1 MQRESF
7 RSRTRYVFLLLLG
20 LALLIGKCAPS
31 VYAQSAPSKTV
42 SEDVVASINN
52 LAKLLCEKLA
62 TPASKTELLSPVSIG
77 SMMLLLLRASKRGT
91 RDELF
96 NTLQLSAYRKRAGGS
111 AIAKNFGRLLKE
123 FTHDIA
129 GPGILLDVPAWQA
142 TRSCNPM
149 IDDDPDYT
157 DDDDE
162 FLDDPPIQPNV
173 VQLANGIFLQQG
185 LVNNSTFVRMA
196 KELYQAQMA
205 YVNYREQPE
214 EARNIINQWVNETTR
229 GRIEEIIVDTF
240 DRTTQM
246 VIANALYFKATWET
260 FFNEPQYT
268 RPQPFFPDGEQ
279 SSSVMVPTMFTA
291 GCFPYHST
299 TELDARIMG
308 FPYRNRTTSM
318 YVILPNS
325 SDRAK
330 LRQLQ
335 TRLDSASLDRLIGQM
350 RLQKAIVQF
359 PRLHVTN
366 SYDLKL
372 VLQQLGLRTLFN
384 RSKSNLR
391 ALLPDK
397 TVPETDAN
405 LYVTDMLH
413 KIDLEV
419 NERGTEGGA
428 VTITAMERSLPPV
441 NFRVKGPFLIAIRH
455 DPTKMLLFYGA
466 IFDPS

>member
-1 MQRESF
+1 MQRAPM
-7 RSRTRYVFLLLLG
+7 RSSARYGTLLLLG
-20 LALLIGKCAPS
+20 FVLLVGKFVPL

-52 LAKLLCEKLA
+52 LAKMLCEKLA

-91 RDELF
+91 RDELI

-129 GPGILLDVPAWQA
+129 GPGILGVLPAWQE

-149 IDDDPDYT
+149 FDDPDYN
-157 DDDDE
+157 DDDE
-162 FLDDPPIQPNV
+162 FLGDLPIESNV
-173 VQLANGIFLQQG
+173 VQLANGMFLQQG
-185 LVNNSTFVRMA
+185 LANNSSFARMA
-196 KELYQAQMA
+196 KELYQAQMSH
-205 YVNYREQPE
+205 VNYREDPE
-214 EARNIINQWVNETTR
+214 EARNIINRWVNETTR

-240 DRTTQM
+240 DRTTQI
-246 VIANALYFKATWET
+246 VVANALYFKATWET

-268 RPQPFFPDGEQ
+268 RPLPFFPDGEK

-291 GCFPYHST
+291 GCFPYHTSP
-299 TELDARIMG
+299 ELDARIMG

-318 YVILPNS
+318 YVILPNE

-335 TRLDSASLDRLIGQM
+335 SRLDSATLDRLIGQM

-372 VLQQLGLRTLFN
+372 SLQQLGLRTLFN

-397 TVPETDAN
+397 KVPEVDAN

-455 DPTKMLLFYGA
+455 DPTKLLLFYGA

>member
-1 MQRESF
+1 MQRASL
-7 RSRTRYVFLLLLG
+7 RSRTRYGTLLLFG
-20 LALLIGKCAPS
+20 LALLVGSCVPS
-31 VYAQSAPSKTV
+31 AQSPPSKTV
-42 SEDVVASINN
+42 SEDVIASINN
-52 LAKLLCEKLA
+52 LAKMLCEKLA

-91 RDELF
+91 RDELL

-129 GPGILLDVPAWQA
+129 GPGILGEVPAWQA

-149 IDDDPDYT
+149 IDDDPDYN
-157 DDDDE
+157 DDDE
-162 FLDDPPIQPNV
+162 FLDDPPIQSNV

-185 LVNNSTFVRMA
+185 LVNNSSFVRMA

-205 YVNYREQPE
+205 HVNYREQPE
-214 EARNIINQWVNETTR
+214 EARNTINRWVNETTR
-229 GRIEEIIVDTF
+229 GRIEEIIVDNF

-246 VIANALYFKATWET
+246 VVANALYFKATWET

-291 GCFPYHST
+291 GCFPYHSS

-325 SDRAK
+325 SNRAK
-330 LRQLQ
+330 LRELQ

-372 VLQQLGLRTLFN
+372 ALQQLGLRTLFN

-391 ALLPDK
+391 ALLPDNK
-397 TVPETDAN
+397 VPEPDAN

-413 KIDLEV
+413 KINLEV

-441 NFRVKGPFLIAIRH
+441 NFRVKAPFLIAIRH

>member
-1 MQRESF
+1 MQRSPM
-7 RSRTRYVFLLLLG
+7 RNSTRYGSLLLLG
-20 LALLIGKCAPS
+20 LALLVGKFVPS
-31 VYAQSAPSKTV
+31 IYVQSAPSKTV

-52 LAKLLCEKLA
+52 LAKMLCEKLA
-62 TPASKTELLSPVSIG
+62 TPTSKTELLSPVSIG
-77 SMMLLLLRASKRGT
+77 SMMLLLLRTSKRGT
-91 RDELF
+91 RDELL

-129 GPGILLDVPAWQA
+129 GPGILGELPTWQA
-142 TRSCNPM
+142 TRSCNPI
-149 IDDDPDYT
+149 IDDDPDYN
-157 DDDDE
+157 DDDE

-173 VQLANGIFLQQG
+173 VQLANGMFLQQG
-185 LVNNSTFVRMA
+185 LVNNSSFVRMA

-205 YVNYREQPE
+205 HVNYREEPE
-214 EARNIINQWVNETTR
+214 EARNIINRWVNETTR

-240 DRTTQM
+240 DRTTQL
-246 VIANALYFKATWET
+246 VLANALYFKATWET

-279 SSSVMVPTMFTA
+279 NSSVMVPTMFTA
-291 GCFPYHST
+291 GCFPYHSSP
-299 TELDARIMG
+299 ELDARIMG

-318 YVILPNS
+318 YVILPNT

-350 RLQKAIVQF
+350 RQQKAIVQF

-372 VLQQLGLRTLFN
+372 ALQQLGLRTLFN

-391 ALLPDK
+391 ALLPAK
-397 TVPETDAN
+397 KAPEPDAN
-405 LYVTDMLH
+405 LYVSDMLH

-419 NERGTEGGA
+419 NEQGTEGGA

>member
-1 MQRESF
+1 MQRASL
-7 RSRTRYVFLLLLG
+7 RSRTRYGTLLLFG
-20 LALLIGKCAPS
+20 LALLVGSCVPS
-31 VYAQSAPSKTV
+31 AQSPPSKTV
-42 SEDVVASINN
+42 SEDVIASINN
-52 LAKLLCEKLA
+52 LAKMLCEKMA

-91 RDELF
+91 RDELL

-129 GPGILLDVPAWQA
+129 GPGILGEVPAWQA

-149 IDDDPDYT
+149 IDDDPDYN
-157 DDDDE
+157 DDDE
-162 FLDDPPIQPNV
+162 FLDDPPIQSNV

-185 LVNNSTFVRMA
+185 LVNNSSFVRMA

-205 YVNYREQPE
+205 HVNYREQPE
-214 EARNIINQWVNETTR
+214 EARNTINRWVNETTR
-229 GRIEEIIVDTF
+229 GRIEEIIVDNF

-246 VIANALYFKATWET
+246 VVANALYFKATWET

-291 GCFPYHST
+291 GCFPYHSS

-325 SDRAK
+325 SNRAK
-330 LRQLQ
+330 LRELQ

-372 VLQQLGLRTLFN
+372 ALQQLGLRTLFN

-391 ALLPDK
+391 ALLPDNK
-397 TVPETDAN
+397 VPEPDAN

-413 KIDLEV
+413 KINLEV

-441 NFRVKGPFLIAIRH
+441 NFRVKAPFLIAIRH